1 MKKKQ
6 ITGKMIAKKVLAT
19 SMAMAVATGYAP
31 MVFADE
37 ANAEQAPAAIQPES
51 GSETQA
57 ESEEAVEPE
66 VTEVKEETV
75 SVDADTKIE
84 EAENKSED
92 VQKAREEASTA
103 VEENTEELQTD
114 EQQTKEKADV
124 LNAENFENGEIN
136 ARNDAVK
143 DEMDMSSV
151 MTVDAPMIAVEQP
164 VKYFVK
170 TDNDRKSHRGS
181 YTPIIFDGKN
191 TINKNI
197 KDIVFAG
204 NAKISDGST
213 AVYAPDESIV
223 YNGNLTAKELS
234 DALVEKLQKEDSK
247 KYKYLKS
254 VKPYRFVKV
263 GDAIHVDM
271 EMEYNEMADV
281 RYFVKTSEAKNSH
294 SGHYIE
300 ISFGDKN
307 TINKNIRSLDF
318 EPDAS
323 KTISDGS
330 TAVYAL
336 DESIKYNGNLDADG
350 LSKEAVDK
358 FKAKLSDKDK
368 LKYKY
373 VTAIRPYRCTRVGD
387 DIHVDMELVYTHQ
400 AEAIEYYIYISDK
413 NDIKDH
419 HGPYKK
425 IVLNGTGDF
434 IRYNKDRAI
443 KLIADHQ
450 KIRSNYIKYG
460 VDNVLLN
467 GFDFELDQQKTKD
480 VYGDVTNEPVDINEV
495 DVTFGK
501 VEGEKTDY
509 LTLKQINKAV
519 FDEWQKE
526 LSSEEKAKYAKVVG
540 IEAYRFVAD
549 NPLHLDMRMV
559 YEGETNS
566 DTNNTNTGSTNSNTS
581 SSSRSRG
588 SSTSTTV
595 INDAPVPLSEKA
607 ETTIEDAEVP
617 LAEAPVAEIAEEA
630 VPLAELPKTGG
641 IGTIFFLVSGTLLAG
656 LGLLLGRRKNN

>member
-37 ANAEQAPAAIQPES
+37 ANAEQVPAAIQPES

-57 ESEEAVEPE
+57 ESEEAVETE

-92 VQKAREEASTA
+92 VQKASEEASTA
-103 VEENTEELQTD
+103 VGEKTEELETD

-124 LNAENFENGEIN
+124 LNAENVENSEIN
-136 ARNDAVK
+136 AQNDAVE
-143 DEMDMSSV
+143 DEIDMSSV

-170 TDNDRKSHRGS
+170 TDNDRKSHSGS
-181 YTPIIFDGKN
+181 YKEISFEKN

-204 NAKISDGST
+204 NSKISDGNT

-234 DALVEKLQKEDSK
+234 DALVEKLQNEDSK

-307 TINKNIRSLDF
+307 TINKNIRSITF
-318 EPDAS
+318 APDNS
-323 KTISDGS
+323 QTISDGN
-330 TAVYAL
+330 TAVYVP
-336 DESIKYNGNLDADG
+336 DGSIKYNGDLTADE
-350 LSKEAVDK
+350 LSTVAVDK

-373 VTAIRPYRCTRVGD
+373 VTAIKPYRFTRVGD
-387 DIHVDMELVYTHQ
+387 DIHVDMELVYEHQ

-419 HGPYKK
+419 NGPYKK
-425 IVLNGTGDF
+425 NC
-434 IRYNKDRAI
+434 A
-443 KLIADHQ
+443 
-450 KIRSNYIKYG
+450 
-460 VDNVLLN
+460 
-467 GFDFELDQQKTKD
+467 
-480 VYGDVTNEPVDINEV
+480 
-495 DVTFGK
+495 
-501 VEGEKTDY
+501 
-509 LTLKQINKAV
+509 
-519 FDEWQKE
+519 
-526 LSSEEKAKYAKVVG
+526 
-540 IEAYRFVAD
+540 
-549 NPLHLDMRMV
+549 
-559 YEGETNS
+559 
-566 DTNNTNTGSTNSNTS
+566 
-581 SSSRSRG
+581 
-588 SSTSTTV
+588 
-595 INDAPVPLSEKA
+595 
-607 ETTIEDAEVP
+607 
-617 LAEAPVAEIAEEA
+617 
-630 VPLAELPKTGG
+630 
-641 IGTIFFLVSGTLLAG
+641 
-656 LGLLLGRRKNN
+656 